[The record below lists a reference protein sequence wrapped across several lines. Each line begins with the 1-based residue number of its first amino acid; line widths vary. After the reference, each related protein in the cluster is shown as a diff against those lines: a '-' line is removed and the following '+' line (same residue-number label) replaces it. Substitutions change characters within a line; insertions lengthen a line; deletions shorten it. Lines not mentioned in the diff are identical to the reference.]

1 MFIVKPR
8 TMVDHQFA
16 IEVLGHYD
24 VNWYLPEGDT
34 VRIIVSEGEDLAL
47 AEMAFQMHMHQDNK
61 RICWSCAKAIEK
73 TGEGEAVC
81 GHLTFT
87 ELIERP

>member
-1 MFIVKPR
+1 MFIVKPK
-8 TMVDHQFA
+8 TMVDYQFA
-16 IEVLGHYD
+16 IKVLGYYD
-24 VNWYLPEGDT
+24 VNWYLPEDGAG
-34 VRIIVSEGEDLAL
+34 RIIVSDGEDLGL

-61 RICWSCAKAIEK
+61 RICWVCAKAIEK